1 MRVKVKQLIEGCI
14 LAEDIYSSTDFPI
27 IKENTILAN
36 RHLTIIHA
44 FLIETVEV
52 ESVLS
57 SGEKFEPVELVEEE
71 EGFQKSEKSLE
82 EVTESSFLQIYLE
95 AVKQYKKLFSSW
107 QAGQRV
113 EMIEVRKNI
122 LPLFERVIE
131 HPVDLLRLHHYSTT
145 KDYIYH
151 HAIAVGALSAFLGN
165 KLNYSKGEWM
175 QIGFGGALADA
186 GMSKVSPKILEKE
199 GPLTATEFE
208 EMKKHPI
215 HSYRMLKD
223 VTGVTDS
230 VLLAVLQH
238 HERHDGSGYP
248 LGANDQKMH
257 IFSQVVAV
265 ADVYH
270 AMTSER
276 HYRSKRSPY
285 QVLEEI
291 SKEEFGKFDHKI
303 LQTLLD
309 SLIQVSVG
317 TKVRLTTG
325 EEAEIVFF
333 DSLSPTRPM
342 VKLKNGDIIH
352 LAQQTHMHIDEI
364 IS

>member
-1 MRVKVKQLIEGCI
+1 MKVKPQQLVEGCI
-14 LAEDIYSSTDFPI
+14 LAEDIFSSTDFPI
-27 IKENTILAN
+27 LKEKTVLSKE
-36 RHLTIIHA
+36 HLTILDV
-44 FLIETVEV
+44 FLVPAVEV
-52 ESVLS
+52 ESFLVD
-57 SGEKFEPVELVEEE
+57 GEKFVPVEMGEDGIQEEE
-71 EGFQKSEKSLE
+71 VKVKEDSTL
-82 EVTESSFLQIYLE
+82 LDYYME
-95 AVKQYKKLFSSW
+95 AVKQYKKLFQSW
-107 QAGQRV
+107 QAGKRV
-113 EMIEVRKNI
+113 EMIEVRNCL

-131 HPVDLLRLHHYSTT
+131 HPRDLLTLHHYSTA
-145 KDYIYH
+145 KDYIYNH
-151 HAIAVGALSAFLGN
+151 SVSVGALAAFLGN
-165 KLNYSKGEWM
+165 KLNYEKGEWM

-186 GMSKVSPKILEKE
+186 GMAKLSPKILEKN
-199 GPLTATEFE
+199 GPLTASEFE

-215 HSYRMLKD
+215 HSYKMLKGI
-223 VTGVTDS
+223 TGVTDS

-248 LGANDQKMH
+248 LGTDSQKMH

-291 SKEEFGKFDHKI
+291 SKEEFGKFDHRI
-303 LQTLLD
+303 VQTLLD
-309 SLIQVSVG
+309 SLIKISVG
-317 TKVRLTTG
+317 SKVRLTTG

-333 DSLSPTRPM
+333 DNLSPTRPM
-342 VKLKNGDIIH
+342 VKLKKSGDIIH
-352 LAQQTHMHIDEI
+352 LAQQPDIHIEDI